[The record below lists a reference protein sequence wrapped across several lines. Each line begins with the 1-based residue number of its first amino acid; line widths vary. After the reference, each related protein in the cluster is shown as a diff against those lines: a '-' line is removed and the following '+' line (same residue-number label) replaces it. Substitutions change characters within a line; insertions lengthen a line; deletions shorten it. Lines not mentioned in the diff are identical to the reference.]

1 MRWFARGL
9 GAIVLIALLVS
20 ALLIGAAM
28 IFGTPLEHA
37 VVQFD
42 DADFTMGELSAGHW
56 LLAFAGI
63 AVACIVVVVVV
74 PLAVLIPLAFAAIAV
89 GVSFAIAAAVTAV
102 VCSPLILLGWLLWCL
117 LRKAPPPPSAPPA
130 LAP

>member
-1 MRWFARGL
+1 MRWFVRGL
-9 GAIVLIALLVS
+9 GAIVSIALLVS

-28 IFGTPLEHA
+28 IFGTPLDHA
-37 VVQFD
+37 VVQID
-42 DADFTMGELSAGHW
+42 DAGFTIGDLGAGHW

-63 AVACIVVVVVV
+63 ALACIVVIIVV
-74 PLAVLIPLAFAAIAV
+74 PLAILVPLAFAVIAV

-102 VCSPLILLGWLLWCL
+102 VCSPLILLGWLLWRL
-117 LRKAPPPPSAPPA
+117 LRKAPAATSNPPA

>member
-1 MRWFARGL
+1 MRWFVKGL
-9 GAIVLIALLVS
+9 GAMVLIALLVS
-20 ALLIGAAM
+20 ALLVGAAM

-74 PLAVLIPLAFAAIAV
+74 PLAILVPLAFSAIAV
-89 GVSFAIAAAVTAV
+89 GASFAIVVAVMAV
-102 VCSPLILLGWLLWCL
+102 LCSPLILLGWLLWRL
-117 LRKAPPPPSAPPA
+117 LRKAPPPPTAPPA

>member
-1 MRWFARGL
+1 MRWFVKGL

-28 IFGTPLEHA
+28 IFGTPLDHA
-37 VVQFD
+37 VVQID
-42 DADFTMGELSAGHW
+42 DAGFTIGDLGAGHW

-63 AVACIVVVVVV
+63 ALACIVVIVVV
-74 PLAVLIPLAFAAIAV
+74 PLAILVPLAFSAIAV
-89 GVSFAIAAAVTAV
+89 GASFAIVAAVMAV
-102 VCSPLILLGWLLWCL
+102 VCSPLILLGWLIWRL
-117 LRKAPPPPSAPPA
+117 LRKPPAATSSPPA

>member
-1 MRWFARGL
+1 MRWFAKGL

-28 IFGTPLEHA
+28 IFGTPLDHA
-37 VVQFD
+37 VVQID
-42 DADFTMGELSAGHW
+42 DAGFTIGDLSAGHW
-56 LLAFAGI
+56 LLAFAGV
-63 AVACIVVVVVV
+63 ALACIIVIIVV
-74 PLAVLIPLAFAAIAV
+74 PLAVLVPLAFAAIAV

-102 VCSPLILLGWLLWCL
+102 VCSPLILLGWLMWRL
-117 LRKAPPPPSAPPA
+117 LRKAPPATSNPPA